1 MFKPPNHSND
11 AADIAAFIAAQGL
24 TSITEGRSTDADD
37 AAWDAMNQDEL
48 RRERFGCARLNGA
61 TVNQA
66 MEAANWRR

>member
-1 MFKPPNHSND
+1 MRLPDRTND
-11 AADIAAFIAAQGL
+11 DATIAAFLASKGV
-24 TSITEGRSTDADD
+24 TSITEGRSTDADN

-66 MEAANWRR
+66 LDAANWRR